1 MYGGARQHHQLE
13 SPQQTDMFLLG
24 DIGDYKDIGDA
35 VALGVAALVGIDAS
49 ILLSRTAGV
58 GGYSMNAYFDTFGL
72 EGITLQ
78 ASLILIILQGARW
91 FYSTMYAAGNKPW
104 SPFVFVCVVLA
115 VQVVHDL
122 SFYHGVLTTVPAGKN
137 ELIDALKRYAAENG
151 SRAITGHSACLIGVC
166 VLAMWLKESSAL
178 FTFIIFIGSLYALP
192 FLLSTYG
199 PRPPPPPPPSPKK
212 DPFEQ
217 RLTGPRI

>member
-24 DIGDYKDIGDA
+24 DIGDYKDVGDG
-35 VALGVAALVGIDAS
+35 VAIATAALVGIDVS
-49 ILLSRTAGV
+49 ILLSRTLGL

-72 EGITLQ
+72 EGITAQ
-78 ASLILIILQGARW
+78 ISLVLIILQIARW
-91 FYSTMYAAGNKPW
+91 FYTTLYAAGTKPW
-104 SPFVFVCVVLA
+104 SPFVFVCIVLA

-122 SFYHGVLTTVPAGKN
+122 AFYYGALKTIPAGKN

-151 SRAITGHSACLIGVC
+151 SRAITGNSVCLIGIC

-178 FTFIIFIGSLYALP
+178 FTFILFIGSVYVLP
-192 FLLSTYG
+192 YLLSAYG
-199 PRPPPPPPPSPKK
+199 PKPPPPPPPPPKK

-217 RLTGPRI
+217 RLTGPRF